1 MNKSAYL
8 AALAALALT
17 ACSGDADSVF
27 DKSAADR
34 LEQYKKD
41 YSDVLTS
48 DGGLWTMEYF
58 SNDEEP
64 GYLFI
69 VKFSSDGSVKIG
81 ANHKWIGNAYK
92 EETSLWRM
100 IADNGPVLSFSSY
113 NSLFHIFSDPA
124 NITGSDAPKGEQDE
138 DINETGYGHNGDYEF
153 QVMEVSD
160 DGKTVRLL
168 GKKRLIEIFLRR
180 LDSAT
185 DMQSY
190 MDSYKRLESS
200 LFAQEIP
207 NLKFTDED
215 GQTYMVNG
223 CHTGVMSIYPEAGD
237 KVDQTRSGNFIIT
250 DSGIRFM
257 EPLEYVT
264 ASGEEKVMSEFRFVG
279 NNSLALSGA
288 EDAVLNAGSFCEV
301 MARNTRNWKIDM
313 KSFEGLL
320 KTYFDAFNQELKTL
334 YNYKSASVQDLA
346 FEYDESRSTYTL
358 KVFVKISAKGNETY
372 TFFTDFAESDGTVRV
387 TVGDS
392 VDKNSGLALNAYAQL
407 QKLFSRIGE
416 SRFDWSSQSDCGPKS
431 IVLSSGEDSMSI
443 TAL

>member
-1 MNKSAYL
+1 MKKSTYL

-17 ACSGDADSVF
+17 ACSNDSDGVF

-34 LEQYKKD
+34 LEQYKKE

-69 VKFSSDGSVKIG
+69 VKFDSDGSVKIG
-81 ANHKWIGNAYK
+81 ANHKWIGNTYK

-100 IADNGPVLSFSSY
+100 ISDNGPVLSFSSY

-124 NITGSDAPKGEQDE
+124 NITGSDAPKGENDE

-153 QVMEVSD
+153 QVMEVSE

-168 GKKRLIEIFLRR
+168 GKKRLIDIYLRR
-180 LDSAT
+180 LDAAT
-185 DMQSY
+185 DMQAY
-190 MDSYKRLESS
+190 MDAYKQIESS
-200 LFAQEIP
+200 LFAKEIP
-207 NLKFTDED
+207 NLKFTDAD

-250 DSGIRFM
+250 DTGIRFM

-264 ASGEEKVMSEFRFVG
+264 AAGEEKVMSEFRFVG
-279 NNSLALSGA
+279 NNSLAFSGA
-288 EDAVLNAGSFCEV
+288 ENAVLNAGSFCEV
-301 MARNTRNWKIDM
+301 MDRNTRNWKIDL
-313 KSFEGLL
+313 KSFEGSL
-320 KTYFDAFNQELKTL
+320 KTSFDAFNEELKTL
-334 YNYKSASVQDLA
+334 YKYKSAAVQDMA
-346 FEYDESRSTYTL
+346 FEYDHSLLSYTL
-358 KVFVKISAKGNETY
+358 KVFVKISSKGNETY
-372 TFFTDFAESDGTVRV
+372 RFLTDFSENDGTVRV
-387 TVGDS
+387 SIGDS
-392 VDKNSGLALNAYAQL
+392 TDKNSGLALNAYTQL
-407 QKLFSRIGE
+407 QQLFSGINGI
-416 SRFDWSSQSDCGPKS
+416 RFNWSSESDCGPKS
-431 IVLSSGEDSMSI
+431 IVLSSGGDSMSV